1 MLPTSICKKTA
12 SAVFLC
18 DFSGKLARVIQMDS
32 LIYDKNILAAREIK
46 AIKNG
51 LVPYIDI
58 KSTIIRNDYHIRIL
72 RH

>member
-1 MLPTSICKKTA
+1 M
-12 SAVFLC
+12 
-18 DFSGKLARVIQMDS
+18 
-32 LIYDKNILAAREIK
+32 KNILAAREIK